1 MHSGYAFRMAVTIT
15 IRNVPDETRDAL
27 AARAAASG
35 RSLQEYLSAEL
46 RELAERPDVATAVAQ
61 IRARVH
67 ARRLPDVDTADILRD
82 IEADR
87 R

>member
-1 MHSGYAFRMAVTIT
+1 MAVSIT
-15 IRNVPDETRDAL
+15 VRNVSDRTRDIL
-27 AARAAASG
+27 AARAANSG

-46 RELAERPDVATAVAQ
+46 QRLAEHPSIDDWLSRASGFARSMPAVDANELL
-61 IRARVH
+61 A
-67 ARRLPDVDTADILRD
+67 D

>member
-1 MHSGYAFRMAVTIT
+1 MSVSIT
-15 IRNVPDETRDAL
+15 IRNVSDRTRDVL
-27 AARAAASG
+27 AARAANSG

-46 RELAERPDVATAVAQ
+46 RRLAEHPSIDDWLG
-61 IRARVH
+61 RASDLAH
-67 ARRLPDVDTADILRD
+67 SMPTVDANELIAD